1 MKKRQCK
8 TPTVYT
14 AVVVRHSVFFFL
26 SANFQKTK
34 SDLAFWY
41 LGLRAFFKQSKIDS
55 FGFSMNCCS
64 LRTYCKTGLPQ
75 SDLAYLAYALFPLT
89 SRSPRL
95 GSPLFSTYRQKAPGN
110 SLALFS
116 PVTASHKWLLTP
128 RITPAR
134 PGCSLWTISVLPI

>member
-1 MKKRQCK
+1 
-8 TPTVYT
+8 
-14 AVVVRHSVFFFL
+14 
-26 SANFQKTK
+26 
-34 SDLAFWY
+34 
-41 LGLRAFFKQSKIDS
+41 
-55 FGFSMNCCS
+55 MNCCS

-95 GSPLFSTYRQKAPGN
+95 GSPLFSTYWQKAPGN

-116 PVTASHKWLLTP
+116 PVTAFRKIPLTP

-134 PGCSLWTISVLPI
+134 PWLFTMRNIFTADHVTCKKRRGAL